1 MTKRGFATQGLAMR
15 TRKPRPMF
23 RPVFGLTLCG
33 FALMLLSV
41 GGAPSPAAA
50 FGGMGFGH
58 MGGFGGG
65 GIGMGRSMGPA
76 MRGPIVT
83 PRRGGGAYVA
93 RPPGGTRGNPGNG
106 NGDGSRWPPR
116 HPVIGHPIIV
126 PVPDG
131 GTPPTANIPP
141 TPPPTGTDGFSGG
154 GGGGGRVA
162 GGGGAGGGMP
172 PRGERRFVPDE
183 VITAFAAGATP
194 QAIEQLA
201 RRHNLTQLETI
212 NLPLLGTT
220 IYRWRING
228 RRPVGDL
235 VGAIEDERIVAS
247 VQPNYLFTLQEDAAK
262 VPLTGQSYAEQYVLG
277 KLEVEQAHRVA
288 TGKNIAIALIDSE
301 IDVKNPNL
309 DGVVVKNFDALG
321 GDDKPH
327 QHGTAM
333 AGAIA
338 AHGKIVGIA
347 PGAQLLAAR
356 AFDEEHDSK
365 AKSSAIYK
373 SLQWAADNGARVVNM
388 SFAGPADPTL
398 HRLLAAATDK
408 GLVLIAAAG
417 NAGPSS
423 PPLYPGADPNV
434 IAVTATDSGDAIFA
448 MANRGTYI
456 AVAAPGVDI
465 LALAPGDAMQLT
477 TGTSVAT
484 AHVSGLA
491 ALLLECKPSLKPTD
505 IRAMLA
511 GTAKPLG
518 SGAKLVNA
526 YRAVTSLNAEASGK
540 DGSAEAKQ

>member
-1 MTKRGFATQGLAMR
+1 MTRQGFAR
-15 TRKPRPMF
+15 CTRKLRSIVS
-23 RPVFGLTLCG
+23 PVFGLTLCG
-33 FALMLLSV
+33 FALTLV
-41 GGAPSPAAA
+41 GVAGTPSPAVA

-58 MGGFGGG
+58 MGGFGGM
-65 GIGMGRSMGPA
+65 GMGRSMGPS
-76 MRGPIVT
+76 MRTPMMT
-83 PRRGGGAYVA
+83 PRRGTGTYIA
-93 RPPGGTRGNPGNG
+93 RPPSGTKGNAG
-106 NGDGSRWPPR
+106 NGDGNRWPPR

-126 PVPDG
+126 PIPGG
-131 GTPPTANIPP
+131 GTPPAANIPP
-141 TPPPTGTDGFSGG
+141 TPPTGTAGLNGG
-154 GGGGGRVA
+154 GGGGG
-162 GGGGAGGGMP
+162 GGGGAAGGTGGGMP

-183 VITAFAAGATP
+183 VITAFAASTTP

-262 VPLTGQSYAEQYVLG
+262 VPGTGQSYAEQYVLG
-277 KLEVEQAHRVA
+277 KLGVEQAHRVA
-288 TGKNIAIALIDSE
+288 IGKNVAIALIDSE
-301 IDVKNPNL
+301 VDVKNPNL
-309 DGVVVKNFDALG
+309 DGVIVKNFDALG

-356 AFDEEHDSK
+356 AFDEDHDSK

-398 HRLLAAATDK
+398 HRLLAAAADK
-408 GLVLIAAAG
+408 GVVLIAAAG
-417 NAGPSS
+417 NAGPGS
-423 PPLYPGADPNV
+423 PPLYPARSQRDRGDGHRFRRCNIHDGQPRKLYRGGRARRRHSCARTRRSAAAHDRHVGRHRPRQRARGAL
-434 IAVTATDSGDAIFA
+434 TR
-448 MANRGTYI
+448 MQ
-456 AVAAPGVDI
+456 
-465 LALAPGDAMQLT
+465 ALAQAGGHTRHARRHGQAARLRRQAGECLSRGD
-477 TGTSVAT
+477 VAQ
-484 AHVSGLA
+484 
-491 ALLLECKPSLKPTD
+491 C
-505 IRAMLA
+505 
-511 GTAKPLG
+511 G
-518 SGAKLVNA
+518 SIGH
-526 YRAVTSLNAEASGK
+526 

>member
-1 MTKRGFATQGLAMR
+1 MM
-15 TRKPRPMF
+15 
-23 RPVFGLTLCG
+23 LCG
-33 FALMLLSV
+33 FALTLA
-41 GGAPSPAAA
+41 GIAGAPKPAAA
-50 FGGMGFGH
+50 FGGFGFGH
-58 MGGFGGG
+58 MGGFGGMG
-65 GIGMGRSMGPA
+65 VARGMHGP
-76 MRGPIVT
+76 MVT
-83 PRRGGGAYVA
+83 PRRGGTSMA
-93 RPPGGTRGNPGNG
+93 RPPGWTRGNPGNA
-106 NGDGSRWPPR
+106 GDGNRWPPH

-126 PVPDG
+126 PVPG
-131 GTPPTANIPP
+131 GSTPPPNV
-141 TPPPTGTDGFSGG
+141 PPPTGTARFSGG
-154 GGGGGRVA
+154 GPGGGGVA
-162 GGGGAGGGMP
+162 GGGGGAGGGMP

-183 VITAFAAGATP
+183 VITAFAASATP

-212 NLPLLGTT
+212 DLPLLGTSV
-220 IYRWRING
+220 YRWRING

-262 VPLTGQSYAEQYVLG
+262 VLFTGQSHAEQYVLS
-277 KLEVEQAHRVA
+277 KLDVEQAHRVA
-288 TGKNIAIALIDSE
+288 TGKNITIALIDSE
-301 IDVKNPNL
+301 IDSKNSNL
-309 DGVVVKNFDALG
+309 DGVIVKNFDALG

-338 AHGKIVGIA
+338 AHGKLVGIA
-347 PGAQLLAAR
+347 PGAHLLAAR

-365 AKSSAIYK
+365 ARSSAIYK

-398 HRLLAAATDK
+398 HRLLAAAADK

-417 NAGPSS
+417 NARPTS

-434 IAVTATDSGDAIFA
+434 IAVTATDSGDVIFA
-448 MANRGTYI
+448 MANRGNYI

-465 LALAPGDAMQLT
+465 LALAPDEALQLT

-491 ALLLECKPSLKPTD
+491 ALLLECKPSLKPAD
-505 IRAMLA
+505 VRAMLA
-511 GTAKPLG
+511 STAKPLG

-526 YRAVTSLNAEASGK
+526 YRAVMSLNAEASGK